1 MKQALAIVLLLIVLL
16 GCGGAGSRTKPQ
28 TAPAQLTD
36 QLVEDL
42 LKDYKPAG
50 LTSTTV
56 GVEKTAV
63 AISATVADDTNADAW
78 KTMAKGIID
87 HLRSTLP
94 KDHDPII
101 MVQVYH
107 KQSRVAVGIAAK
119 GQSGAEMKF
128 KVSP

>member
-1 MKQALAIVLLLIVLL
+1 MKPALAIVLLLIVLL

-50 LTSTTV
+50 LISTVV

-63 AISATVADDTNADAW
+63 AVSAFVADDTNADAW
-78 KTMAKGIID
+78 KTTAQGIID

-94 KDHDPII
+94 KGLDPVI

-107 KQSRVAVGIAAK
+107 KKSRVAVGIANR

-128 KVSP
+128 KISP